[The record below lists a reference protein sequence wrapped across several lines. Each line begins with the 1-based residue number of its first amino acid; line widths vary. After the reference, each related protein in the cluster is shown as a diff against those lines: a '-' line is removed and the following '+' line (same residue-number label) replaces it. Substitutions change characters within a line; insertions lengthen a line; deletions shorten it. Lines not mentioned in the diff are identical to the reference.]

1 MPNFSVTDYSS
12 LAVLNGRFYRFT
24 GTHFWV
30 ADSPGSKMAAKQEPH
45 LYNLIVE
52 GCIDMGEGVPH
63 NPSLEAPGAE
73 SDTESEID
81 GFVDLGGDAS
91 GFDPDDACGNAQED
105 FVDLG
110 GDASG
115 FDSDDACGNAHE
127 DFVMIDDELETYSD
141 TDSETD
147 LLVEQWWEALRLNEH
162 VSRPLRPP
170 FGNIKESDEEL
181 IAETEGL

>member
-1 MPNFSVTDYSS
+1 
-12 LAVLNGRFYRFT
+12 
-24 GTHFWV
+24 
-30 ADSPGSKMAAKQEPH
+30 MAAKQEPH

-52 GCIDMGEGVPH
+52 GCVDMGEGVPH
-63 NPSLEAPGAE
+63 DPPLEAPGAE

-115 FDSDDACGNAHE
+115 FHSDTACGNSQE
-127 DFVMIDDELETYSD
+127 DFVMIDDEPETYSD

-147 LLVEQWWEALRLNEH
+147 LLVEQLWEALRLNDRL
-162 VSRPLRPP
+162 SQPLRSP
-170 FGNIKESDEEL
+170 FGGIEETDEEL

>member
-1 MPNFSVTDYSS
+1 MPIFIVPYSS
-12 LAVLNGRFYRFT
+12 LSVFDGRFYRFT
-24 GTHFWV
+24 GTHFWL

-52 GCIDMGEGVPH
+52 GCIDTGEGVPH
-63 NPSLEAPGAE
+63 DPSLEAPGAE

-105 FVDLG
+105 FVI
-110 GDASG
+110 
-115 FDSDDACGNAHE
+115 
-127 DFVMIDDELETYSD
+127 IDDESDTYSD

-147 LLVEQWWEALRLNEH
+147 LLVEQWWEALRLNDRL
-162 VSRPLRPP
+162 SRPLRSP
-170 FGNIKESDEEL
+170 FGDIEETDDQL
-181 IAETEGL
+181 IAEIEGL